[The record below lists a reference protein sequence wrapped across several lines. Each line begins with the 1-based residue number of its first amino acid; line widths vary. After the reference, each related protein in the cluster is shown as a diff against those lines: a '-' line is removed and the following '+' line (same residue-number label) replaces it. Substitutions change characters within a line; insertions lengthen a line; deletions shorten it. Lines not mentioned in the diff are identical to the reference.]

1 MATCEFCDSCSFFT
15 EEFQDN
21 PHTKEFLSS
30 TYCNGHF
37 TTCAR
42 YLIAMSQGIENVP
55 HDLLP
60 DTLKTP
66 KCFSGM

>member
-1 MATCEFCDSCSFFT
+1 MATCEFCDTCSFFT

-21 PHTKEFLSS
+21 PHTKEFLCN
-30 TYCNGHF
+30 TYCYGHF

-42 YLIAMSQGIENVP
+42 YKLALSQGIGNVP

-60 DTLKTP
+60 DTLKNP
-66 KCFSGM
+66 KCFCGI